1 VTVKNHVLERVEAG
15 DWQLEELSIEL
26 LNACR
31 AKCRHCSSGAGV
43 PMKGELTTEEVMSAM
58 VQGRDLGATVLSLSG
73 GDPILHPDLLL
84 IIGYALDLG
93 YEQVLLYTTGLWDT
107 DDEVLF
113 GVPKLGGEDKGVR
126 GITSHPAL
134 EHLLELSKQ
143 GLVFVFSLDSADPT
157 VMDFV
162 RGVPGLWHAVTQGI
176 KFLTKMGATVW
187 VHYVPMRVNVDE
199 VSSVRLL
206 CSRLGVEKMSL
217 LRFVPQTR
225 GRANEDVLLPTL
237 GQFRRLMLR
246 MDVELSHSDRM
257 LQHTSIRMG
266 CPISFRHAEN
276 GTSIHQAGTGK
287 VKLCHAGTDLI
298 LIRPDGSIHPCA
310 AWKSLPT
317 DSNIRT
323 HSLEE
328 IWEGDTTF
336 QAIRDYLQ
344 TDYAQLEGDCGTCKD
359 LYTCRGGCP
368 AQRLHAFGKSLGD
381 LLYPETDPMCPRR
394 YWRSVGRDDV

>member
-1 VTVKNHVLERVEAG
+1 MR
-15 DWQLEELSIEL
+15 
-26 LNACR
+26 
-31 AKCRHCSSGAGV
+31 
-43 PMKGELTTEEVMSAM
+43 GELTTEEIMSAM

-93 YEQVLLYTTGLWDT
+93 YERVLLYTTGLWEA

-113 GVPKLGGEDKGVR
+113 NVPKLGGDDKGVR

-134 EHLLELSKQ
+134 EHLLELSQ
-143 GLVFVFSLDSADPT
+143 EGLVFVFSLDSADPT
-157 VMDFV
+157 VMDYV
-162 RGVPGLWHAVTQGI
+162 RGVPGLWHAVTRGI
-176 KFLTKMGATVW
+176 KFLTQMDATVW
-187 VHYVPMRVNVDE
+187 VHYVPMRVNIAE
-199 VSSVRLL
+199 VHAVREL
-206 CSRLGVEKMSL
+206 CSELMVEKMSL

-225 GRANEDVLLPTL
+225 GLANEDILLPTL
-237 GQFRRLMLR
+237 DQFRWLMQR
-246 MDVELSHSDRM
+246 MDQEYTRPDRTH
-257 LQHTSIRMG
+257 LFTDIRMG
-266 CPISFRHAEN
+266 CPISFRHAEE

-323 HSLEE
+323 HSLAEV
-328 IWEGDTTF
+328 WEGDQTF

-344 TDYAQLEGDCGTCKD
+344 VDYAALEGDCGTCKD

-368 AQRLHAFGKSLGD
+368 AQRLHAFGKSLDD
-381 LLYPETDPMCPRR
+381 LLYPEPDPMCPRR
-394 YWRSVGRDDV
+394 HWRAQGRDDV